1 MIGWHMGKIEQ
12 LHIPEILSGAIAG
25 TSAMTLYS
33 YLLSESKNKQ
43 FREPELLAIL
53 LKRLFPQINK
63 RTTRVEGWMLHYSV
77 GLFFTAIYDRIWRKT
92 KGPSLSSAFLLGS
105 ISGVVGI
112 SVWKKTFDL
121 HPQPPLIEFKK
132 YYGQLLVAHLVFG
145 VFTALG
151 YQVARKKIGPDS
163 GRTSE

>member
-1 MIGWHMGKIEQ
+1 MVMNKVDQ

-33 YLLSESKNKQ
+33 YVLSEFKNKQ

-63 RTTRVEGWMLHYSV
+63 STTHVEGWMLHYSV
-77 GLFFTAIYDRIWRKT
+77 GLLFTSLYDQVWRKT
-92 KGPSLSSAFLLGS
+92 KGPSLSSALLLGS
-105 ISGVVGI
+105 ISGIAGI
-112 SVWKKTFDL
+112 GVWKKTFDL
-121 HPQPPLIEFKK
+121 HPRPPLIEFKK

-151 YQVARKKIGPDS
+151 YKVAGKKIGS
-163 GRTSE
+163 VTERLS

>member
-1 MIGWHMGKIEQ
+1 MNKLEQ

-25 TSAMTLYS
+25 TSVMTLYS

-53 LKRLFPQINK
+53 LKRLFPRINK
-63 RTTRVEGWMLHYSV
+63 STTRMEGWMLHYLV
-77 GLFFTAIYDRIWRKT
+77 GLFFTSIYDRVWRKT
-92 KGPSLSSAFLLGS
+92 KGPSLSSALLLGA

-121 HPQPPLIEFKK
+121 HPEPPLIEFKK

-145 VFTALG
+145 AFTALG
-151 YQVARKKIGPDS
+151 YQVAGKKLGS
-163 GRTSE
+163 VTERLS